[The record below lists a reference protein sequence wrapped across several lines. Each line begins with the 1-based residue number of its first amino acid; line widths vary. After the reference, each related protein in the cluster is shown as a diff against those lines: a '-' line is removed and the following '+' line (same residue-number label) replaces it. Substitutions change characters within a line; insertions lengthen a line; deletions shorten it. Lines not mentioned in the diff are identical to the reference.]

1 MLGVG
6 SMIIAVLFVI
16 ILMGVLFVLLEG
28 SE

>member
-6 SMIIAVLFVI
+6 SMIIAVLFAI